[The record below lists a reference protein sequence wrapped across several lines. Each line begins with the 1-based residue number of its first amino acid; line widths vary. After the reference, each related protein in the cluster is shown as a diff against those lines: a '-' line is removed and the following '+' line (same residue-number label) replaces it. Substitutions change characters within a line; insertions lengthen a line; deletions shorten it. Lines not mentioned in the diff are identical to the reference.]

1 MKLYIGNLPFSATEA
16 DLREVFGAHGTVTDA
31 IVMMDRVTGRSR
43 GFGFITFSSPE
54 EGKAAIAALSG
65 ADMGGRN
72 LTVNEARPMEERP
85 PRREGG
91 YSGGGGG
98 GGGYRG
104 GGGGGY
110 RGGGGGGGYRDRE
123 GGGGGGGYRGGGGG
137 GYRGGGGG
145 GYRDRD
151 GGGGGG
157 GYQDR
162 GPREDYR

>member
-1 MKLYIGNLPFSATEA
+1 MKLYIGNLPFSATDA

-31 IVMMDRVTGRSR
+31 IVMMDRTTGRSR
-43 GFGFITFSSPE
+43 GFGFVTFSTPE

-91 YSGGGGG
+91 FGSGGGGNRGGGGGGG
-98 GGGYRG
+98 GGGYR
-104 GGGGGY
+104 
-110 RGGGGGGGYRDRE
+110 
-123 GGGGGGGYRGGGGG
+123 GGGG

-151 GGGGGG
+151 RG
-157 GYQDR
+157 GYEDR
-162 GPREDYR
+162 GPRQDYR

>member
-31 IVMMDRVTGRSR
+31 VVMMDRVTGRSR

-91 YSGGGGG
+91 FGGGGGGGYRGGGGG

-104 GGGGGY
+104 GGGGG
-110 RGGGGGGGYRDRE
+110 
-123 GGGGGGGYRGGGGG
+123 GGGYRGG
-137 GYRGGGGG
+137 GGGGG

-151 GGGGGG
+151 GGGYGGG
-157 GYQDR
+157 GGGRRYEDR
-162 GPREDYR
+162 GPRDDYR

>member
-1 MKLYIGNLPFSATEA
+1 MKLYIGNLPFSATDA

-31 IVMMDRVTGRSR
+31 IVMMDRFTGRSR
-43 GFGFITFSSPE
+43 GFGFVTFSTPE

-72 LTVNEARPMEERP
+72 LTVNEARPMDDRP

-91 YSGGGGG
+91 FGGGGG
-98 GGGYRG
+98 GGGFRDREGGGYRGGG

-110 RGGGGGGGYRDRE
+110 RGGGGGGGYR
-123 GGGGGGGYRGGGGG
+123 GGGGGGGYRGGEGGG
-137 GYRGGGGG
+137 RRYE
-145 GYRDRD
+145 
-151 GGGGGG
+151 
-157 GYQDR
+157 DR

>member
-1 MKLYIGNLPFSATEA
+1 MKLYIGNLPFSATDA

-31 IVMMDRVTGRSR
+31 IVMMDRTTGRSR
-43 GFGFITFSSPE
+43 GFGFVTFSAPE

-72 LTVNEARPMEERP
+72 LTVNEARPMEDRP
-85 PRREGG
+85 RGGG
-91 YSGGGGG
+91 YGGGG

-110 RGGGGGGGYRDRE
+110 RGGGGGNR
-123 GGGGGGGYRGGGGG
+123 
-137 GYRGGGGG
+137 GGGG

-151 GGGGGG
+151 RG
-157 GYQDR
+157 GYEDR
-162 GPREDYR
+162 GPRQDYR

>member
-1 MKLYIGNLPFSATEA
+1 MKLYIGNLPFSATDA

-43 GFGFITFSSPE
+43 GFGFVTFSTPE

-72 LTVNEARPMEERP
+72 LTVNEARPMEDRP
-85 PRREGG
+85 RGGGGGGG
-91 YSGGGGG
+91 YGGGGGGG

-104 GGGGGY
+104 GGGGG
-110 RGGGGGGGYRDRE
+110 GGGYRG

-137 GYRGGGGG
+137 GG

-151 GGGGGG
+151 RG
-157 GYQDR
+157 GYEDR
-162 GPREDYR
+162 GPRQDYR

>member
-1 MKLYIGNLPFSATEA
+1 MKLYIGNLPFSATDA

-43 GFGFITFSSPE
+43 GFGFVTFSTPE

-72 LTVNEARPMEERP
+72 LTVNEARPMEDRP
-85 PRREGG
+85 RGGGGGGG
-91 YSGGGGG
+91 YGGGGGGGYRGGGG

-110 RGGGGGGGYRDRE
+110 RGGGGGGGYRDRDR
-123 GGGGGGGYRGGGGG
+123 GGYE
-137 GYRGGGGG
+137 
-145 GYRDRD
+145 
-151 GGGGGG
+151 
-157 GYQDR
+157 DR
-162 GPREDYR
+162 GPRQDYR

>member
-104 GGGGGY
+104 GDGGGY

>member
-16 DLREVFGAHGTVTDA
+16 DLREVFGAHGTITDA
-31 IVMMDRVTGRSR
+31 TVMMDRFTGRSR
-43 GFGFITFSSPE
+43 GFGFVTFSNAE

-91 YSGGGGG
+91 YGGGGG
-98 GGGYRG
+98 GGFRDREGGGYRGG

-110 RGGGGGGGYRDRE
+110 RGGGGGGGYR
-123 GGGGGGGYRGGGGG
+123 GGGGGGGRRYE
-137 GYRGGGGG
+137 
-145 GYRDRD
+145 
-151 GGGGGG
+151 
-157 GYQDR
+157 DR

>member
-1 MKLYIGNLPFSATEA
+1 MKLYIGNLPFSATDA

-31 IVMMDRVTGRSR
+31 IVMMDRTTGRSR
-43 GFGFITFSSPE
+43 GFGFVTFSTPE

-72 LTVNEARPMEERP
+72 LTVNEARPMEDRP
-85 PRREGG
+85 RGGGG
-91 YSGGGGG
+91 YGG

-110 RGGGGGGGYRDRE
+110 RGGGGGGGYR
-123 GGGGGGGYRGGGGG
+123 G
-137 GYRGGGGG
+137 GGGGG

-151 GGGGGG
+151 RDRG
-157 GYQDR
+157 GYEDR
-162 GPREDYR
+162 GPRQDYR